1 MFARRA
7 DLPFDR
13 DESGHFL
20 PWIVAMMVFL
30 AALSL
35 AGALTLGGRIEEWD
49 SSLRGRLTVQIP
61 RGEGVAEASLERVLS
76 ILHDTPGVVATD
88 VMSRDD
94 AARLLEPWLG
104 AFAADE
110 NLPLP
115 YLIDVSLAVDAEI
128 DTAVLTARLS
138 DGAPGVAVDDH
149 RVWLADFIGLA
160 RTVQILAY
168 AIVVIVGFGAIAA
181 VVFVTRSSLAVHH
194 HVIELLHQ
202 MGAQDRYVA
211 RQFQGHALS
220 LAVRGAVI
228 GGIAATAALL
238 AIGYAG
244 RNLEAALLPG
254 VGLTPWS
261 WATLALVPV
270 VVALIAMLTARVTA
284 LRSLARMP

>member
-49 SSLRGRLTVQIP
+49 SGLRGRLTVQIP
-61 RGEGVAEASLERVLS
+61 RGEGVAEASLERVLT

-194 HVIELLHQ
+194 YVIELLHQ

-228 GGIAATAALL
+228 GGIAAAAALL

-254 VGLTPWS
+254 VGLTPWR

-270 VVALIAMLTARVTA
+270 VAALIAMLTARVTA

>member
-30 AALSL
+30 ASLSL

-49 SSLRGRLTVQIP
+49 SGLRGRLTVQIP
-61 RGEGVAEASLERVLS
+61 RGEGVAEASLERVLT

-194 HVIELLHQ
+194 YVIELLHQ

-228 GGIAATAALL
+228 GGIAAAAALL

-254 VGLTPWS
+254 VELTPWR

-270 VVALIAMLTARVTA
+270 VVALIAMLAARVTA

>member
-49 SSLRGRLTVQIP
+49 SGLRGRMTVQIP
-61 RGEGVAEASLERVLS
+61 RGEGVAEASLERVLT

-194 HVIELLHQ
+194 YVIELLHQ

-228 GGIAATAALL
+228 GGIAAAAALL

-254 VGLTPWS
+254 VGLTPWR

-270 VVALIAMLTARVTA
+270 VAALIAMLTARVTA
-284 LRSLARMP
+284 LRSLERMP

>member
-49 SSLRGRLTVQIP
+49 SGLRGRLTVQIP
-61 RGEGVAEASLERVLS
+61 RGEGVAEANLERVLT
-76 ILHDTPGVVATD
+76 ILQDTPGVVATE

-138 DGAPGVAVDDH
+138 DGAAGVAVDDH

-228 GGIAATAALL
+228 GGIAAAAALL

-254 VGLTPWS
+254 VGLTPWR